1 MVEMKIQLNNAK
13 IYDPQSSWNQQKVD
27 VLLIDGV
34 ITEIGSGLQ
43 HTDAL
48 QVTAPNLC
56 VAPGFIDLKTDFCDP
71 GYEHKE
77 TIASGL
83 DAASAGGYTRVYI
96 QPNTQP
102 VMDNKAL
109 VTYVHWHQWCPF

>member
-1 MVEMKIQLNNAK
+1 MKIQLNNAK

-56 VAPGFIDLKTDFCDP
+56 VAPGFID
-71 GYEHKE
+71 
-77 TIASGL
+77 
-83 DAASAGGYTRVYI
+83 YT
-96 QPNTQP
+96 
-102 VMDNKAL
+102 
-109 VTYVHWHQWCPF
+109 